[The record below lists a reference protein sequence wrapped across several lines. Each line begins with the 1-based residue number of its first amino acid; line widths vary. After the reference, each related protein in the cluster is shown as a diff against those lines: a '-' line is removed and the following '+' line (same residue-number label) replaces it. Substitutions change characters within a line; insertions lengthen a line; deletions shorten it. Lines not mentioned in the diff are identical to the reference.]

1 MTLKGSLRKHFISTK
16 FSRKFKVE
24 GKNLQVCSNWSG
36 ASFVKHSCV
45 GGSVEEIIMQES
57 TAPLSLGES
66 GDLPRGKS
74 LFGGPEW
81 SISVNV

>member
-1 MTLKGSLRKHFISTK
+1 M
-16 FSRKFKVE
+16 
-24 GKNLQVCSNWSG
+24 
-36 ASFVKHSCV
+36 
-45 GGSVEEIIMQES
+45 EEIIMEES
-57 TAPLSLGES
+57 AAPLSLVES